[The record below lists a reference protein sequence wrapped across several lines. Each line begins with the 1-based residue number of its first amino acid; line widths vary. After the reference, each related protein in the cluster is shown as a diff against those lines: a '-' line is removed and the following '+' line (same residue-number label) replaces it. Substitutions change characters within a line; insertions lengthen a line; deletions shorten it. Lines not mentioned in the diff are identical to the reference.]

1 MSVQFS
7 SVAQSCPT
15 LCVMMYYFP
24 LPQCNMPASSP
35 STCTGKAGWLWPP
48 NKLCSFLWVFASGI
62 PSGWNSLPRAFLQ
75 PQLHI
80 RITEKGEELCHIYKP
95 IQVISIVNLGE
106 KPHKSIKI
114 LISSNLAY
122 KPFSHIEVSL
132 ANFQESLPNSSLYAD
147 KGSLYAE
154 GSSLSP
160 PS

>member
-1 MSVQFS
+1 MALPLVGTVSQECFLNL
-7 SVAQSCPT
+7 SCI
-15 LCVMMYYFP
+15 LE
-24 LPQCNMPASSP
+24 SP
-35 STCTGKAGWLWPP
+35 RKERNHAI
-48 NKLCSFLWVFASGI
+48 F
-62 PSGWNSLPRAFLQ
+62 
-75 PQLHI
+75 
-80 RITEKGEELCHIYKP
+80 YKP

-106 KPHKSIKI
+106 KPHKPIKI